1 LKKGVSRRTVLKSLS
16 AAGAVRLV
24 AAPAA
29 AAKARPG
36 GPADLVHLKSKSMV
50 VAFDKRT
57 GTIYSIQK
65 AGDPFQTNFVGNA
78 DNTRGV
84 QLGDTEWTGHIVT
97 AVWARRERAAAET
110 ELEPLGKWRRELTS
124 RSADV
129 RTVASDR
136 GTFTVRYAGASKDP
150 QGIRSCRVASRY
162 YFAPDGSLLWD
173 MEIENATGHLLE
185 VGELALPLRA
195 NDDYSEIYKGLSPRE
210 AIEAGKMPELQR
222 IIHEQKVLAHHFV
235 GGHGS
240 YAVLQRPRGDA
251 PILLFHATK
260 EAAFECAYKVEG
272 FRPWFDDDWIGTDL
286 LALHSWA
293 TKQMRRWKNNP
304 WVNGHTSLI
313 LQPGEKKSYQFRFA
327 FLDHYGDIRRQLY
340 EAGDLGIRVLPA
352 MVVQEDSDVYV
363 EVKSK
368 SGLDRLEMHADG
380 IRVKE
385 RKQTGDATLLTL
397 SFSKPGQKTLR
408 LVYGGGKWTNLHFYC
423 IPDAERLLKSR
434 GRFIIEREFY
444 DNPSD
449 PYHRHH
455 GFLPYDDRQGM
466 RVEEYDDVWEVG
478 CSDEPGFSAPL
489 FLAEKNVYY
498 PSQDEI
504 AALESYVSDCLFKHV
519 QNPETYA
526 VRASLYWKDRYPSS
540 PWGNW
545 SKERSETTWRTY
557 NYPHPA
563 NIYHA
568 LYRIGKQYGLLTQR
582 TPQEYLRMSYQTC
595 LRWFNTGPWKHIGL
609 MGGSNALNILADLR
623 NEGWQQE
630 YDQLLAEMKKCNEEF
645 VKDPYPYSSEIPIDA
660 TAQEQVYFFT
670 RHFGHADKRD
680 RTVRVLAA
688 LRSGAQ
694 PAWFRYGVDL
704 FAHPDLRGEIVCWY
718 SSALNGMV
726 LLRAFE
732 DTGDID
738 LLEKGYPGVMS
749 VLRNI
754 TPEGAGFGWFMVTPG
769 IFAHEPPRTF
779 ENGPG
784 LWGFLKAAKAYV
796 INDAAFGL
804 IGLGCSLE
812 STPEKIKVYP
822 RDGLKKRVMFVE
834 EKISI
839 EAATAEIETVTLNR
853 ADKSLE
859 LRMADSSGFVKT
871 IQMTI
876 TGLERGDYRVGY
888 GDSEQRLTAWDSLK
902 VAIPLKA
909 GEAITI
915 RKA

>member
-1 LKKGVSRRTVLKSLS
+1 MDKNISRRTVLKGLS
-16 AAGAVRLV
+16 AAATVPLIS
-24 AAPAA
+24 APPTRRKSA
-29 AAKARPG
+29 PG
-36 GPADLVHLKSKSMV
+36 EPAGLVHLQSKSMA
-50 VAFDKRT
+50 VAFDRQT

-65 AGDPFQTNFVGNA
+65 AGDPFRTNFLGNA
-78 DNTRGV
+78 GNTRGV
-84 QLGDTEWTGHIVT
+84 QLGDVEWTGHIVT
-97 AVWARRERAAAET
+97 AVWTPRERAAGET
-110 ELEPLGKWRRELTS
+110 ELEPLGKWRKELTS
-124 RSADV
+124 KSADV
-129 RTVASDR
+129 RRVASGR
-136 GTFTVRYAGASKDP
+136 GTFTVRYAGASQDP
-150 QGIRSCRVASRY
+150 QGIRSCRVEMRY
-162 YFAPDGSLLWD
+162 HFAQDGSLLWD
-173 MEIENATGHLLE
+173 LDIENVTGRLLE
-185 VGELALPLRA
+185 VGELALPFRA
-195 NDDYSEIYKGLSPRE
+195 NDDYSEIYKGMGPRE

-222 IIHEQKVLAHHFV
+222 TIYEQKVLAHHFI
-235 GGHGS
+235 GGHSS

-251 PILLFHATK
+251 PVLLFHATK

-293 TKQMRRWKNNP
+293 TKQQRRWKNNP
-304 WVNGHTSLI
+304 WVNGHTSLL

-327 FLDHYGDIRRQLY
+327 FLDGYRDIRRELY
-340 EAGDLGIRVLPA
+340 EAGDLGIRILPA
-352 MVVQEDSDVYV
+352 MVVQDDSDVHV

-368 SGLDRLEMHADG
+368 SGLDRVEAHSDG

-385 RKQTGDATLLTL
+385 RKQVGDATLLTL
-397 SFSKPGQKTLR
+397 SFTKMGQKTLR

-423 IPDAERLLKSR
+423 VQDAERLLKSR
-434 GRFIIEREFY
+434 GRFIVEREFY

-455 GFLPYDDRQGM
+455 GFLPFDDRRGM
-466 RVEEYDDVWEVG
+466 RVEDYDDVWEVG

-489 FLAEKNVYY
+489 FLVEKNVYY
-498 PSQDEI
+498 PSQEEV
-504 AALESYVSDCLFKHV
+504 ATLETYVSDCLFKYV
-519 QNPETYA
+519 QNPQTYA
-526 VRASLYWKDRYPSS
+526 VRASLYWKDRHPSS

-582 TPQEYLRMSYQTC
+582 TPQEYLRMSYRTC
-595 LRWFNTGPWKHIGL
+595 LQWFNTGPWKHIGL

-623 NEGWQQE
+623 HEGWEEE
-630 YDQLLAEMKKCNEEF
+630 YTRLLAEIKKCCEEF
-645 VKDPYPYSSEIPIDA
+645 VRDPYPYSSEIPIDA

-670 RHFGHADKRD
+670 RHFGSAERRD
-680 RTVRVLAA
+680 DTVRVLAA
-688 LRSGAQ
+688 LRGPQ
-694 PAWFRYGVDL
+694 PAWFRYGIDL
-704 FAHPDLRGEIVCWY
+704 FAHPDLRGEVVCWY

-732 DTGDID
+732 DTGDIA
-738 LLEKGYPGVMS
+738 LLERGYPGLMS

-796 INDAAFGL
+796 VNDEAFGL

-812 STPEKIKVYP
+812 LTPHAITVYP
-822 RDGLKKRVMFVE
+822 RDGLKKRVRFVE
-834 EKISI
+834 EAIDI
-839 EAATAEIETVTLNR
+839 EAATGEIQAVTFDR
-853 ADKSLE
+853 TAKALE
-859 LRMADSSGFVKT
+859 FRMADSSGIVKT

-876 TGLERGDYRVGY
+876 SGLQSGDYRIGCGGREQHVRV
-888 GDSEQRLTAWDSLK
+888 SESLH
-902 VAIPLKA
+902 VTVPWTP

>member
-1 LKKGVSRRTVLKSLS
+1 LDKNISRRTVLKSLS
-16 AAGAVRLV
+16 SAGAMPFISALPARGK
-24 AAPAA
+24 AA
-29 AAKARPG
+29 AAE
-36 GPADLVHLKSKSMV
+36 PADLVHLASKAML

-57 GTIYSIQK
+57 GILYSIQK
-65 AGDPFQTNFVGNA
+65 AGDSFQTNFLGNA

-84 QLGDTEWTGHIVT
+84 QLGDTEWTGHMVT
-97 AVWARRERAAAET
+97 AVWTPRERAAGET
-110 ELEPLGKWRRELTS
+110 ELQATGEWRKELTS
-124 RSADV
+124 KSADV
-129 RTVASDR
+129 RTVVSDS
-136 GTFTVRYAGASKDP
+136 GAFTVRYAGASKDP
-150 QGIRSCRVASRY
+150 QGIRSCRVAMRY
-162 YFAPDGSLLWD
+162 HFAPDGSLLWD
-173 MEIENATGHLLE
+173 LDIENVTGRLLE

-195 NDDYSEIYKGLSPRE
+195 NDDYSEIYKGMMPRE

-222 IIHEQKVLAHHFV
+222 IIYEQKVLAHHFIS
-235 GGHGS
+235 GHSS

-251 PILLFHATK
+251 PLLLFHATR

-327 FLDHYGDIRRQLY
+327 FLDHYSDIRRELY
-340 EAGDLGIRVLPA
+340 EAGDLGIRILPA

-368 SGLDRLEMHADG
+368 SGLDRIEAHSDG

-385 RKQTGDATLLTL
+385 RMQAGDATLLTL
-397 SFSKPGQKTLR
+397 SFAKMGQKTLR

-423 IPDAERLLKSR
+423 IHDAERLLKNR

-455 GFLPYDDRQGM
+455 GFLPFDYRRGM

-498 PSQDEI
+498 PSRDEI
-504 AALESYVSDCLFKHV
+504 ATLETYVSDCLFKYV

-526 VRASLYWKDRYPSS
+526 VRASLYWMDRHPSS

-568 LYRIGKQYGLLTQR
+568 LYRIGKRYGLLTHR
-582 TPQEYLRMSYQTC
+582 TPQEYLKMSYRTC
-595 LRWFNTGPWKHIGL
+595 MQWFETGPWKHIGL
-609 MGGSNALNILADLR
+609 MGGSNALNILEDLR
-623 NEGWQQE
+623 TEGWHAE
-630 YDQLLAEMKKCNEEF
+630 YANLRAELKKCNQEF

-670 RHFGHADKRD
+670 RHFGNAGRRD
-680 RTVRVLAA
+680 GTVRVLAA
-688 LRSGAQ
+688 LRGPQ
-694 PAWFRYGVDL
+694 PAWFRYGIDL

-718 SSALNGMV
+718 SSSLNGMV
-726 LLRAFE
+726 LLKAFE
-732 DTGDID
+732 DTGDTD
-738 LLEKGYPGVMS
+738 LLERGYPGIMS

-769 IFAHEPPRTF
+769 IFTHEPPRTF

-784 LWGFLKAAKAYV
+784 LWGFLKATKAYV

-812 STPEKIKVYP
+812 LTPEKVKVYP
-822 RDGLKKRVMFVE
+822 RDGLKKRVRFVE

-839 EAATAEIETVTLNR
+839 EAATAEIQTVTLDR
-853 ADKSLE
+853 TDKSLE
-859 LRMADSSGFVKT
+859 FRMADSTGIVKT

-876 TGLERGDYRVGY
+876 DGLERGDYKIARGN
-888 GDSEQRLTAWDSLK
+888 SEQRVSVSESLH
-902 VAIPLKA
+902 VAVPYVA